1 MRLIN
6 WLNLRVHGYR
16 CDWLIKSRCQ
26 GYGCDWLIESSC
38 AETWWWRAM
47 GGTWPPTW
55 WTVWSRDISGTRP
68 AQTPSGQ
75 RQRIFHSVAHPS
87 PNFSVHVN
95 FTKKY
100 FQQFGDKDQECFLPV
115 KKHNLDLIF
124 VFLPALG
131 CGRCAPGCTE
141 RRMRPAARRTSC
153 SWRLPRPSRRPR
165 GSAWWPKL
173 SALPNR

>member
-1 MRLIN
+1 MDVIDG
-6 WLNLRVHGYR
+6 LNLLVQRHGGDGPWAGPGRQPGGLSGPEISRGLGQHRRHQVRGRDYFIP
-16 CDWLIKSRCQ
+16 WLIHHPILV
-26 GYGCDWLIESSC
+26 YTLISH
-38 AETWWWRAM
+38 RN
-47 GGTWPPTW
+47 
-55 WTVWSRDISGTRP
+55 
-68 AQTPSGQ
+68 
-75 RQRIFHSVAHPS
+75 IFN
-87 PNFSVHVN
+87 NFV
-95 FTKKY
+95 
-100 FQQFGDKDQECFLPV
+100 DKDQECFLSV